1 MRGVDI
7 LLLAAGVMLAA
18 GLLTVLAWFLYSFYL
33 DRVERRLT
41 ERKGLYRELVAEL
54 GSRDRTLLE
63 PTIHQMRTLYDLDAL
78 EAVLEEQAR
87 TASGRPGWLLEVYD
101 QLGLVDKYI
110 DKLRTARKW
119 RDRAFA
125 AELLGRVGS
134 AKAVPALLET
144 VRATQTEDA
153 DVREIALRALARIAD
168 PAAVEPLVAALARAE
183 VWLAPRI
190 ADILARHGEA
200 VVDPLLRL
208 LTGPGNN
215 PARAWAAN
223 VLGEVKASPALPAL
237 IRSLDDSD
245 DEVRAKSAAA
255 LGRLGDRRAI
265 SPLLDRLLSDP
276 APFVRVRIASTLG
289 QFGGPEVVDR
299 LVRALGDSAWW
310 VRMRGVEA
318 LEQIGLIAEGPL
330 VLALN
335 DSDPEIRQRAAVSLE
350 RLGLSATL
358 LRRIEDGHRVEEA
371 LSTLAQLAAAGTRE
385 LIAELLLH
393 PSLPVRTTVISAIRE
408 ARRPDLS
415 AELGQVATRDP
426 DPAARRAA
434 FEALRCTRTR
444 PALTAGLT
452 GVADPDPEVRIAA
465 LKLLGEAGHR
475 GDIEVVRTQAENAEP
490 RVRAAAVRTL
500 GSIGARGVQADLSR
514 AMTDREALVREAAV
528 RAAAEAGLRDLVPDV
543 VGLLSDPDE
552 RVRLATAHALG
563 VLGDTSA
570 TQALLQ
576 AFERASRGLRSIITL
591 AISQLDPD
599 ALGQLIDRL
608 NEADDIESR
617 LVLAHTLDRLRW
629 TGGLR
634 HLGRLARDPAPEVR
648 AVVLRAMG
656 RSLRPSGPP
665 PDALVDAVAT
675 GLRDPVETVRAAAID
690 LCSRRCLE
698 DFGPDIVALLQSDPS
713 PVVRERAALATG
725 LLRTPA
731 GEATL
736 VAASRHADSPDLR
749 AAAVLAAGAYDRSSL
764 VTLMLEM
771 PDETAVRERLR
782 HRIRTDAWFRLL
794 SRSLPRMSGT
804 EIRALIAPTSAD
816 AQRSLA
822 TGIRS
827 VLDAGERARL
837 ITGLSSFQGE
847 QSRDA
852 LLQLI
857 RVDPNPEVRT
867 AALTS
872 VAHLLDPDELLAF
885 GTRALGD
892 PSIMVRR
899 AAVGLFAPVPPDR
912 AWPRL
917 IGSLRVDDDA
927 TVLAAAGSLAEQQF
941 ESFRDAIL
949 RTPLEN
955 ERAILVARLS
965 RYVHHPDL
973 AALLFRLARSP
984 AAEVRDAVAEVW
996 RHRPDAADP
1005 LALEAIIGDPVVA
1018 VRLTAVGAAAAT
1030 QRYDLLDRMTQD
1042 PDLEVRRE
1050 IATTLSRA
1058 ADVGP
1063 AGLVVL
1069 EHLDSDPE
1077 MAVRTA
1083 AYAARLIQ
1091 GEPVPLPPDL
1101 DPRMAADAVR
1111 NGADLGAL
1119 RNAARTAGS
1128 EDRRLSAALA
1138 LALLQDQVARE
1149 VSRTDPAPS
1158 VRHRVAGALDLL
1170 LGVPGA
1176 PA

>member
-1 MRGVDI
+1 MRGADI
-7 LLLAAGVMLAA
+7 VLLAAGVMLAA
-18 GLLTVLAWFLYSFYL
+18 GLVTVLAWFLYSFYL
-33 DRVERRLT
+33 DWVERRLDN
-41 ERKGLYRELVAEL
+41 RKGLYRELVAEL
-54 GSRDRTLLE
+54 ATRDRTLLE

-87 TASGRPGWLLEVYD
+87 TATGRPGWLLDVYD
-101 QLGLVDKYI
+101 HLGLVDQYI
-110 DKLRTARKW
+110 EKLRTARKW

-134 AKAVPALLET
+134 AKAVPALLES
-144 VRATQTEDA
+144 VQATQTEDA

-183 VWLAPRI
+183 VWLAPRL

-200 VVDPLLRL
+200 VVDPVLRL
-208 LTGPGNN
+208 LTGAGNN

-223 VLGEVKASPALPAL
+223 VLGEVRAARAFPAL
-237 IRSLDDSD
+237 IQSLDDPD
-245 DEVRAKSAAA
+245 DEVRAKSATA

-265 SPLLDRLLSDP
+265 PSLLDHLLSDP

-299 LVRALGDSAWW
+299 MVRALGDSAWW

-318 LEQIGLIAEGPL
+318 LEQIGPIAEGPL
-330 VLALN
+330 LLALG

-350 RLGLSATL
+350 RLGLSAIL
-358 LRRIEDGHRVEEA
+358 LRRVEEGHRVEEA
-371 LSTLAQLAAAGTRE
+371 LTTLAQLAAAGTRE

-393 PSLPVRTTVISAIRE
+393 PSLPVRATVISAIRE
-408 ARRPDLS
+408 ARRSDLS
-415 AELGQVATRDP
+415 AELSQVASRDP

-434 FEALRCTRTR
+434 FEALRRIRTRTV
-444 PALTAGLT
+444 LTAGLA
-452 GVADPDPEVRIAA
+452 GVADPDPEVRISA
-465 LKLLGEAGHR
+465 LQLIGEVGDR
-475 GDIEVVRTQAENAEP
+475 GAIEIVRSQAESAEP
-490 RVRAAAVRTL
+490 RIRAAAIRAL
-500 GSIGARGVQADLSR
+500 GSIGAKGVQADLSR
-514 AMTDREALVREAAV
+514 AMTDREPLIREAAV
-528 RAAAEAGLRDLVPDV
+528 RAAAEAGLRPLVPEL
-543 VGLLSDPDE
+543 VGLLSDPEE
-552 RVRLATAHALG
+552 RVRLATANALG
-563 VLGDTSA
+563 VLGDPA
-570 TQALLQ
+570 AMPVLLQ
-576 AFERASRGLRSIITL
+576 TFEYASRDLRSIITL

-599 ALGQLIDRL
+599 ALSELIERL
-608 NEADDIESR
+608 NQADDVESR

-629 TGGLR
+629 AGGLQ
-634 HLGRLARDPAPEVR
+634 HLGRLAQDPAPEVR
-648 AVVLRAMG
+648 AVALRAMG
-656 RSLRPSGPP
+656 RSLHPSGPP
-665 PDALVDAVAT
+665 PEILVGAARA
-675 GLRDPVETVRAAAID
+675 GLRDPVETVKAAALD

-698 DFGPDIVALLQSDPS
+698 EFGPDIVALLQADPS
-713 PVVRERAALATG
+713 PVVRERAALAIG

-731 GEATL
+731 GEAPL
-736 VAASRHADSPDLR
+736 IAASHDAESPDLR
-749 AAAVLAAGAYDRSSL
+749 AAAFLAAGAYDRRSL

-771 PDETAVRERLR
+771 PDETAMRERLR
-782 HRIRTDAWFRLL
+782 HRIKTDAWFRLL

-804 EIRALIAPTSAD
+804 EIRALVAPTAAD

-827 VLDAGERARL
+827 VLDAGERVRL

-872 VAHLLDPDELLAF
+872 VAELLDPDELLAF
-885 GTRALGD
+885 GSRALGD

-917 IGSLRVDDDA
+917 IRALRMDDDP
-927 TVLAAAGSLAEQQF
+927 TVLASAAALAEQQF
-941 ESFRDAIL
+941 ESFRDAVL
-949 RTPLEN
+949 QTLEDD
-955 ERAILVARLS
+955 RAVLVARLS

-973 AALLFRLARSP
+973 AALLSRLARSP
-984 AAEVRDAVAEVW
+984 AVEVREAVTEVW
-996 RHRPDAADP
+996 RHRPDACDS
-1005 LALEAIIGDPVVA
+1005 LALEAITGDPVVA
-1018 VRLTAVGAAAAT
+1018 VRLSAVCAASAAH
-1030 QRYDLLDRMTQD
+1030 RYDLLDRMTQD
-1042 PDLEVRRE
+1042 PEPEVRRE

-1058 ADVGP
+1058 TEVAPPGFT
-1063 AGLVVL
+1063 VL
-1069 EHLDSDPE
+1069 EHLEADPE

-1111 NGADLGAL
+1111 SGADLGAL
-1119 RNAARTAGS
+1119 RNAARTGAS

-1138 LALLQDQVARE
+1138 LALLQDEVARE
-1149 VSRTDPAPS
+1149 VARSDPAPS
-1158 VRHRVAGALDLL
+1158 VRHRVGGALDLL
-1170 LGVPGA
+1170 LGVPGT